1 MALGVAQDEAQLRL
15 RTPFSRPRT
24 FNNEGQKANPTKDT
38 KKYDEGAKMGPEM
51 GPKNRQKRDSKTD
64 PNIISLSF
72 GSPGLSGVGARPC
85 QAKMQA
91 KS

>member
-1 MALGVAQDEAQLRL
+1 MG
-15 RTPFSRPRT
+15 P
-24 FNNEGQKANPTKDT
+24 KKDT
-38 KKYDEGAKMGPEM
+38 KKYDEGAKMGPDM
-51 GPKNRQKRDSKTD
+51 NPQNRQKRGSKTD

-72 GSPGLSGVGARPC
+72 GSLRLSGVAVWTV

>member
-1 MALGVAQDEAQLRL
+1 MG
-15 RTPFSRPRT
+15 P
-24 FNNEGQKANPTKDT
+24 KKDT
-38 KKYDEGAKMGPEM
+38 KNDDEGANM
-51 GPKNRQKRDSKTD
+51 GPKMEPQNRQKRVLKTD

-72 GSPGLSGVGARPC
+72 GSPGLSGVGGWPWC